1 MDMARRKHRKRSR
14 SKAARAMR
22 IAARLLRTGKARTR
36 SSALRKAWRM
46 VK

>member
-1 MDMARRKHRKRSR
+1 MAKKRSRRR

-36 SSALRKAWRM
+36 SSALRKAWKM